1 MTFYKYQAT
10 GNDFIFFFG
19 NIILSDKQI
28 TFLCN
33 RKFGIGADGV
43 IIIKEKEGFD
53 FEMIFYN
60 PDGSQSFCGNGTRCA
75 VMFAKKVG
83 LINNSANLF
92 AFDGKHSAI
101 ILDDNK
107 VKLNM
112 SSVSDIEVINNN
124 SFFLDTGSPH
134 FVKYSTEIDSNNFIK
149 KCKEIRYNSRFSE
162 NGVNVNFISK
172 YKTGIKIR
180 TYERGVENETLSC
193 GTGVTAAA
201 LVYAKT
207 ENLSKGIVDIYS
219 KGGELQVEFNS
230 SNDSFYDI
238 YLIGSGDFVF
248 KGEIN
253 V

>member
-1 MTFYKYQAT
+1 MKFYKYQAT

-28 TFLCN
+28 AFLCN

-43 IIIKEKEGFD
+43 IIIKKKEGYD

-75 VMFAKKVG
+75 VMFAKKMG
-83 LINNSANLF
+83 LIKNSANLL
-92 AFDGKHSAI
+92 AFDGKHSAE
-101 ILDDNK
+101 ILNDNK

-112 SSVSDIEVINNN
+112 SEVSEIEVINNN

-134 FVKYSTEIDSNNFIK
+134 FVRYSSEIDSNNFIK
-149 KCKEIRYNSRFSE
+149 QCKEIRYNSRFSE
-162 NGVNVNFISK
+162 KGVNVNFISK
-172 YKTGIKIR
+172 YKTGIQIR
-180 TYERGVENETLSC
+180 TYERGVEDETLSC
-193 GTGVTAAA
+193 GTGVTAGA

-207 ENLSKGIVDIYS
+207 ENISKGIIDIYS
-219 KGGELQVEFNS
+219 KGGDLQIEFTS
-230 SNDSFYDI
+230 SNNSFSNI
-238 YLIGSGDFVF
+238 YLIGSANFVF
-248 KGEIN
+248 KGEID